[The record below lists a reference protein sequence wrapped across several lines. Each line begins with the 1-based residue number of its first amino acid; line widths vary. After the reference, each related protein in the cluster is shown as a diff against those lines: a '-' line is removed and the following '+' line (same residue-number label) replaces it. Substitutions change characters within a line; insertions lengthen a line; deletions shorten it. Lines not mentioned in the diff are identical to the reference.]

1 MKEYLGLVILLLI
14 ISYLMPNDKYQRYYQ
29 FVMGVL
35 IAIVI
40 LQPVFGKLLD
50 DNYWRMEKVEDI
62 LTENA
67 DLFGTSEEK

>member
-40 LQPVFGKLLD
+40 LQPVFGKLFD

-67 DLFGTSEEK
+67 YLFGTSEEK